1 MVVVVLVVV
10 VVVVVVVV
18 EVVVEVVVVVG
29 ATVVVVDVVVVVGVG
44 VGELVVVSS
53 EKNTFGSGLETRSEG
68 KSAVIGDHEPAGVDV
83 SIFSLFLSLRASCRC
98 FLFSALRRF
107 RSCLSSRR
115 FDRSNLSSLLLLLLR
130 LLPSPSSSL
139 FRDERAAS
147 V

>member
-10 VVVVVVVV
+10 VVVVVVVEV
-18 EVVVEVVVVVG
+18 VVVVGAAVVVVEVVVVVG
-29 ATVVVVDVVVVVGVG
+29 AG

-83 SIFSLFLSLRASCRC
+83 STFCLFLSLRASCRC
-98 FLFSALRRF
+98 FLFRAFRRF

-115 FDRSNLSSLLLLLLR
+115 FERSNLSPLLLLLLR
-130 LLPSPSSSL
+130 FLSPSS